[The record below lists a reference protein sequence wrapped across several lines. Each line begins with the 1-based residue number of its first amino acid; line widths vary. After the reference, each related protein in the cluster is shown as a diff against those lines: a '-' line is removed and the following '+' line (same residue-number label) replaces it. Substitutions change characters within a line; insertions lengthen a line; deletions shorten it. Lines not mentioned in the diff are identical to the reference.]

1 MGRHFTIR
9 TDQQAIKHFMNHK
22 LTTVAQQKWMSK
34 LLGFDYSI
42 EYRRGRDNVV
52 ADPLSRLHDQQD
64 EKLENEAQVKAI
76 SIVIL
81 KWR

>member
-1 MGRHFTIR
+1 MGLSTYEKELLAVVMAVQKWRGYLMGRHFTIR
-9 TDQQAIKHFMNHK
+9 TNQQAIKHFMNQK

-52 ADPLSRLHDQQD
+52 ADPLSR
-64 EKLENEAQVKAI
+64 
-76 SIVIL
+76 
-81 KWR
+81 